1 MKMTEREERT
11 VKKSILCIA
20 VSVLI
25 LLNSAAVLA
34 VSTPQPLPPLA
45 GGLVLHLELEK
56 SRYAPGEQVPLRMV
70 LENPMTIPVDL
81 TFNSGQQYD
90 IEVRGPNGY
99 FWRWSKGRAFIEIFG
114 TMTIKPGEK
123 RDFLEPWPIPQTAA
137 AGTYS
142 IVAWITAEEGQPRAT
157 GEVIVGSGL
166 PPSGTQVVYLAD
178 EQGGVILA
186 ITERADLLTAFRR
199 MLAEGNSLWVGGT
212 IEKADNPPWS
222 FRFTPATLSIAEV
235 TAGALQAPSLADI
248 EKDLDRWLGMS
259 QAYIHARVL
268 GIDPLPFPDVE
279 GSWAYHG
286 ILSLFHQGVVQGYP
300 DGTFRPGRPITRAEF
315 AKMMVLA
322 NNLPV
327 SHLAVPTFSD
337 LPAAHWAFDVVETA
351 VQSKLFLGYPD
362 GTFRPEDPVT
372 KEQVVAVLVRKVGW
386 TLSTPSSPT
395 FSDLPPAEWSFPFV
409 ETAVKEGLF
418 LPDDLN
424 LAGDLFQGNA
434 PATRAQISMLVARL
448 LAQYSRISGFQV
460 IAADSGGGLVP
471 VEFFRQHVPAFHLYG
486 DGLVIALRE
495 GSVRQATF
503 TYTQGMDLV
512 IVLMAYG
519 LLQMESNYQPEPM
532 PTDLGTTY
540 IRWQGL
546 ISQKEVSEY
555 AWGAPGAFHYLYS
568 YLRNV
573 PLKESQEYIPEK
585 STLFVSAM
593 GDESGLSDDQKERL
607 VSLPAAFT
615 EKLPSLAQL
624 ALLDEGFTLNGDLY
638 ALLAPLLA
646 DHQRVI
652 VAVESGVAFSLLVKI
667 ELPESQT
674 ASGIFGTITLGPL
687 KPVSKPGEI
696 NEEPY
701 QATVAVRDEAGIREI
716 SRFSSDP
723 KGAFRQELPP
733 GTYQL
738 FPLPGGSPFPQA
750 GTQTVTVLPGQ
761 FTEVK
766 IQYDTGIR

>member
-1 MKMTEREERT
+1 M
-11 VKKSILCIA
+11 KKSILCIA

-34 VSTPQPLPPLA
+34 ESTPQPLPPPA

-56 SRYAPGEQVPLRMV
+56 SRYAPGEPVPLRMV
-70 LENPMTIPVDL
+70 LENPMTIAVDL

-99 FWRWSKGRAFIEIFG
+99 FWRWSKDRAFTQIFG

-123 RDFLEPWPIPQTAA
+123 IVFLEPWPIPQTAA
-137 AGTYS
+137 AGNYS
-142 IVAWITAEEGQPRAT
+142 IVAWITAQEGQPRAT
-157 GEVIVGSGL
+157 GEVTVESGL
-166 PPSGTQVVYLAD
+166 PPSGPQVVYLAD

-186 ITERADLLTAFRR
+186 ITDRADLLTAFRR
-199 MLAEGNSLWVGGT
+199 MLAEGNFLWVGGA
-212 IEKADNPPWS
+212 IEKADNAPWS
-222 FRFTPATLSIAEV
+222 FRFTPATLSVAEV
-235 TAGALQAPSLADI
+235 TAGALQSPSIAAI
-248 EKDLDRWLGMS
+248 EEDLSRWLDIS
-259 QAYIHARVL
+259 QAYIHAQVL

-279 GSWAYHG
+279 GNWAYHS

-300 DGTFRPGRPITRAEF
+300 DGAFRPERPITRAEF
-315 AKMMVLA
+315 AKMMA
-322 NNLPV
+322 SAYNLPV
-327 SHLAVPTFSD
+327 SHPAVPTFSD
-337 LPAAHWAFDVVETA
+337 LPATHWAFDLVEA
-351 VQSKLFLGYPD
+351 AAQSKLFLGYPD
-362 GTFRPEDPVT
+362 GAFRPEDPVT
-372 KEQVVAVLVRKVGW
+372 KEQVVAVLVRKAGW

-395 FSDLPPAEWSFPFV
+395 FSDLPPVEWSFPFV
-409 ETAVKEGLF
+409 ETAMKEGLF
-418 LPDDLN
+418 LPNDPN

-434 PATRAQISMLVARL
+434 PATRAQISVLVARL
-448 LAQYSRISGFQV
+448 LAQYSSMSGFQA
-460 IAADSGGGLVP
+460 IAADSGGGFVP

-486 DGLVIALRE
+486 DGLVIALRG

-519 LLQMESNYQPEPM
+519 FLQMESNYQPEPM

-546 ISQKEVSEY
+546 VSQKEVSEY

-573 PLKESQEYIPEK
+573 PLEDSQEYIPEK
-585 STLFVSAM
+585 SALFVSKT
-593 GDESGLSDDQKERL
+593 GDESELSDDQKERL

-615 EKLPSLAQL
+615 ENIDSLAQL
-624 ALLDEGFTLNGDLY
+624 ALLNDGYALNRDLY

-652 VAVESGVAFSLLVKI
+652 VAVEGGVAYSLIVKI

-674 ASGIFGTITLGPL
+674 ASGISGAITLGPIQ
-687 KPVSKPGEI
+687 PVSKPGEV

-716 SRFSSDP
+716 TRFTSDP
-723 KGAFRQELPP
+723 KGAFQQVLPP

-750 GTQTVTVLPGQ
+750 GAQAVTVLPGQ